1 MLHIH
6 FTAEDMARVRF
17 APRPSP
23 VPELHAA
30 LLMLGAP
37 HEGLLFGRWRGRLL
51 RTLPGAAE
59 PLAEL
64 VPGGAAPRFLDVL
77 GGSREDGFALIRSA
91 RPEFVRSELERVYAG
106 QNPVPPWVRALHHGD
121 AAAWGTLDRAQRAAY
136 ETVLAPVWPLVQDL
150 HRAEFTRYALTAAEQ
165 GLAAALATVA
175 PGSRLRDGVWRW
187 PTAPSAREA
196 REAGEVRKAR
206 EAGEAR
212 ELGEAGVARKAPP
225 AREVRLDGRGLV
237 LLPTFHWRGGPLVQ
251 DLPDR
256 PVVLTYPAGGGV
268 PPAPE
273 SRGPQG
279 SRGSRGSRGEPGGLS
294 AALGRTRTEV
304 LRALTEPRTTTDL
317 ARRTGIS
324 NATASAHAAALRAA
338 GLITTTR
345 TGRSV
350 HHERT
355 PLGTLVMGT
364 GHTP

>member
-1 MLHIH
+1 MLHIR
-6 FTAEDMARVRF
+6 FTAEDMSRVRF

-51 RTLPGAAE
+51 RTLPGTAE
-59 PLAEL
+59 PLGEL

-77 GGSREDGFALIRSA
+77 GGTREEGFALIRSA
-91 RPEFVRSELERVYAG
+91 RPEFVRSELARVYAG
-106 QNPVPPWVRALHHGD
+106 QGAVPPWVRALHRGD
-121 AAAWGTLDRAQRAAY
+121 AAAWDTLDRAQRAAH
-136 ETVLAPVWPLVQDL
+136 ETVLAPVWPQVQDL

-165 GLAAALATVA
+165 GLAAALAAVA
-175 PGSRLRDGVWRW
+175 PGSRLRDGVWEW
-187 PTAPSAREA
+187 PSAPSALDSP
-196 REAGEVRKAR
+196 

-212 ELGEAGVARKAPP
+212 AARA
-225 AREVRLDGRGLV
+225 AREVRLGGRGLV

-256 PVVLTYPAGGGV
+256 PVVLAYPAGGGL

-273 SRGPQG
+273 PRGAR
-279 SRGSRGSRGEPGGLS
+279 SEDGGLA
-294 AALGRTRTEV
+294 AALGRTRAAV
-304 LRALTEPRTTTDL
+304 LRALAEPRTTTDL
-317 ARRTGIS
+317 ARRTGIG

-338 GLITTTR
+338 GLVTTTR

-350 HHERT
+350 HHEQT
-355 PLGTLVMGT
+355 PLGMLVVGT
-364 GHTP
+364 PP

>member
-6 FTAEDMARVRF
+6 FTAEDMVRVRF

-51 RTLPGAAE
+51 RALPGAAE

-64 VPGGAAPRFLDVL
+64 VPGRAAPRFLDVL
-77 GGSREDGFALIRSA
+77 GGTREDGFALIRSA

-106 QNPVPPWVRALHHGD
+106 QGPVPPWVRALHHGD
-121 AAAWGTLDRAQRAAY
+121 AAAWGTLHRAQRAAY

-165 GLAAALATVA
+165 GLAAALGTVA

-187 PTAPSAREA
+187 PTVPSAREDRED
-196 REAGEVRKAR
+196 REAGEVR
-206 EAGEAR
+206 EA
-212 ELGEAGVARKAPP
+212 PQ

-268 PPAPE
+268 PPTPE
-273 SRGPQG
+273 SRGPQD
-279 SRGSRGSRGEPGGLS
+279 SRGSRGEPGGLS
-294 AALGRTRTEV
+294 AVLGRTRTEV
-304 LRALTEPRTTTDL
+304 LKALTEPRTTTDL

-364 GHTP
+364 GHIP